1 MLALGIV
8 FKGSVNC
15 NASNCLCVRD
25 QAKKNK
31 KLINNDDQY
40 LK

>member
-8 FKGSVNC
+8 LQGSVNC

-25 QAKKNK
+25 QVNK
-31 KLINNDDQY
+31 KILINNDDKY